1 MRKEDFSVG
10 SFVHVMKRGARRT
23 NIVRDEA
30 DRWRFLKLIRYLN
43 DSNVPRNWERDITPE
58 HIKSGFERPHHWSK
72 PEPYVS
78 VLAFCLMDNHFHLLV
93 QERAD
98 GGIAKFMQRVCTS
111 MAAYFNAKYDESG
124 TLFQGS
130 YKARTVK
137 TDEQLQYLAAY
148 INVKN
153 PFERHPAG
161 LNYAIRQFDR
171 AFQWA
176 QNDPFNSL
184 ADYAQE
190 AGSPLLDHSVIK
202 ELLLQ
207 GKDFKNFSRDM
218 MLGRTIIDDEDIL
231 MID

>member
-1 MRKEDFSVG
+1 MRREDFSVG

-23 NIVRDEA
+23 DIVRDKA

-58 HIKSGFERPHHWSK
+58 HIKSGFQRPHHWGK
-72 PEPYVS
+72 PQPYVS
-78 VLAFCLMDNHFHLLV
+78 VLAFCLMDNHFHLLL
-93 QERAD
+93 QERTE

-111 MAAYFNAKYDESG
+111 MAAYFNAKYAESG
-124 TLFQGS
+124 TLFQGA

-153 PFERHPAG
+153 PFERYPSGFEHAV
-161 LNYAIRQFDR
+161 REFDT

-176 QNDPFNSL
+176 QNDPFSSL
-184 ADYAQE
+184 ADYAQKPNS
-190 AGSPLLDHSVIK
+190 ALLDHSLIREVFLHG
-202 ELLLQ
+202 EH
-207 GKDFKNFSRDM
+207 FRNFSRDM
-218 MLGRTIIDDEDIL
+218 VLGRALIDDEDIL